1 MKKTLLISFVAL
13 AGTAFAASNT
23 YRVTL
28 FQDSVVAG
36 KTLKAGEYKISMQ
49 NGTAV
54 IKEGKASIEV
64 PAREETAAKKIAS
77 TELLYKNGTDLQ
89 QIRVGGTHTEIVFAG
104 ASPTRSGM

>member
-23 YRVTL
+23 YKVNL

-36 KTLKAGEYKISMQ
+36 KTLKAGECKISLE

-54 IKEGKASIEV
+54 IKQGKESIAV
-64 PAREETAAKKIAS
+64 PAREETAPKKIAS
-77 TELLYKNGTDLQ
+77 TELFYKNGSDLQ
-89 QIRVGGTHTEIVFAG
+89 QISVGGTHTEIVFGGSA
-104 ASPTRSGM
+104 PTLPGM